1 MDIQNWIGLQT
12 EADLKEYKVYKK
24 KDSPNYSYLT
34 TTTSTTYTDNSEEAV
49 TGPYVANETVA
60 YYKIVAVDKSNY
72 VSPYSNEVS
81 SRVEGEAQSK
91 QSWAGNSSAPDNF
104 SLTQNYPNPFNPATK
119 ILYTVPEE
127 SRIQIKIY
135 NTLGVEIAELVNDY
149 KAPGTYEETFSAVGG
164 LASGVYIYRLLAYR
178 GDRILFTATKQMA
191 LLK

>member
-104 SLTQNYPNPFNPATK
+104 SFIALKLYSLPVSVNPLFIIINPRT
-119 ILYTVPEE
+119 
-127 SRIQIKIY
+127 
-135 NTLGVEIAELVNDY
+135 NTIIAE
-149 KAPGTYEETFSAVGG
+149 TF
-164 LASGVYIYRLLAYR
+164 
-178 GDRILFTATKQMA
+178 RIFFVVL
-191 LLK
+191 